1 MEKNIFQLN
10 NEQLKEIAR
19 SFKAKVEEGLN
30 TENAEIQ
37 CIPTFITPKA
47 SGINGKSLVL
57 DLGGTNY
64 RVAIVDFCKMPP
76 TIHPNNG
83 WKKDMSIMKTPGY
96 TREELF
102 KEMAD
107 MITGIKREKEM
118 PIGYCFSYPT
128 ESVPGG
134 DAKLLRWT
142 KGVDIKEMIGEVV
155 GKPLLDYLNERKK
168 AAGSDAHRRPCQR
181 SQNILPRK
189 HVARDTHAHQRGPG
203 NGRDDTTG
211 KQRRVYPELCG
222 EYPVRR
228 ALSAI
233 GDKRYPRPVEDRIRQ
248 AGASNR
254 RIQYAAANERL
265 LQHDDNAG

>member
-1 MEKNIFQLN
+1 MQVKNRRQEKVCVSKLNSAFFLRKMQKGKEQKERDKSRNPIGSIYRIPNEQNYLFSCYSYINIFYTIKIISGEKIFFQLD

-64 RVAIVDFCKMPP
+64 RVAIVDFSKMPP

-155 GKPLLDYLNERKK
+155 GKPF
-168 AAGSDAHRRPCQR
+168 
-181 SQNILPRK
+181 
-189 HVARDTHAHQRGPG
+189 AR
-203 NGRDDTTG
+203 
-211 KQRRVYPELCG
+211 
-222 EYPVRR
+222 
-228 ALSAI
+228 LS
-233 GDKRYPRPVEDRIRQ
+233 E
-248 AGASNR
+248 
-254 RIQYAAANERL
+254 
-265 LQHDDNAG
+265 